1 MRSFRD
7 ILNILFIPALLLAV
21 PYILLCIPVF
31 SGKVPFEVTFDSMA
45 PSYTDGELVYYELV
59 NKSDLKVGD
68 LVVYDDAQLENN
80 RIFHRI
86 VEITDS
92 GLITKGDALEF
103 NDPELLKYEAVVGR
117 VTNTKLP
124 MIGPYVKFVNSNIIF
139 IYASIGVWGLYFLI
153 SFLIVK
159 KDMKTKKL
167 AKMEALAAQAPVA
180 PAAPAPAPAATTVE
194 QSPAAPAPEAA
205 PQPAAPVAPVPTAPA
220 EQPAAPT
227 PVAPT
232 APAAETTTETSTTT
246 SA

>member
-1 MRSFRD
+1 MRTFRD
-7 ILNILFIPALLLAV
+7 ILNILFIPALLIAV

-31 SGKVPFEVTFDSMA
+31 WGYVPFEVTFDSMN

-68 LVVYDDAQLENN
+68 LVVYDDSELENN

-92 GLITKGDALEF
+92 GLVTKGDALEF
-103 NDPELLKYEAVVGR
+103 NDPNLLKYESVVGR
-117 VTNTKLP
+117 VTSTKFP
-124 MIGPYVKFVNSNIIF
+124 MIGPYVKFANSNKVF
-139 IYASIGVWGLYFLI
+139 IYAAIGVWGLYFLI

-167 AKMEALAAQAPVA
+167 AKKAELATASSAPVVA
-180 PAAPAPAPAATTVE
+180 PVQT
-194 QSPAAPAPEAA
+194 APEAA
-205 PQPAAPVAPVPTAPA
+205 PANPTPSPATPVQVAAPVAQPAPAPVAQPVPVQTV
-220 EQPAAPT
+220 EVPAAP
-227 PVAPT
+227 
-232 APAAETTTETSTTT
+232 AATTTETSTTT

>member
-1 MRSFRD
+1 MRTFRD
-7 ILNILFIPALLLAV
+7 ILNILFIPALLIAV

-31 SGKVPFEVTFDSMA
+31 WGYVPFEVTFDSMN

-68 LVVYDDAQLENN
+68 LVVYDDSELENN

-103 NDPELLKYEAVVGR
+103 NDPNLLKYESVVGR
-117 VTNTKLP
+117 VTNTKFP
-124 MIGPYVKFVNSNIIF
+124 MIGPYVKFANSNKVF
-139 IYASIGVWGLYFLI
+139 IYAAIGIWGLYFLL
-153 SFLIVK
+153 SFMIVK

-167 AKMEALAAQAPVA
+167 AKRAALAAASPAQAQPEAPANPTPA
-180 PAAPAPAPAATTVE
+180 PAAPVQPAETPAQPVPAPEAPAQPVPAQAPET
-194 QSPAAPAPEAA
+194 PAAPAA
-205 PQPAAPVAPVPTAPA
+205 
-220 EQPAAPT
+220 
-227 PVAPT
+227 
-232 APAAETTTETSTTT
+232 TTTETSTTT